1 MFLLIFYAIILK
13 NKEGYSMIKKLSI
26 ITISALILGITSGC
40 SSKEEQVPKKAAQI
54 QGCKIE
60 NVKAP
65 MWACIPEV
73 EGYYAGV
80 GVAEKSAAGIAHMRR
95 VALMNGR
102 SDLAQQIQTQVK
114 DKMEGF
120 TRATGNGDAETVD
133 KVTTAVT
140 KQIAKVDLKGSKA
153 VDYWAAPSGAIYM
166 LVTIPESSVNGE
178 VKKAVIGAAS
188 SYKDDNALWQQFQ
201 SKQALEALDKEFPT
215 N

>member
-1 MFLLIFYAIILK
+1 MKLTHISKIALSLLVASAI
-13 NKEGYSMIKKLSI
+13 
-26 ITISALILGITSGC
+26 TGC
-40 SSKEEQVPKKAAQI
+40 SSKEAPAPQKAAQI

-60 NVKAP
+60 NTKAP

-120 TRATGNGDAETVD
+120 TRATGNGAAETVD

-140 KQIAKVDLKGSKA
+140 KQVAKVSLKGSKA
-153 VDYWAAPSGAIYM
+153 VDYWEAPSGAIYM
-166 LVTIPESSVNGE
+166 LVTIPEENVNQE
-178 VKKAVIGAAS
+178 VKKAVKSVAS
-188 SYKDDNALWQQFQ
+188 SYKNDNALWQQFQ